1 MSELPN
7 TAMPT
12 ASPVNRKA
20 RLGLL
25 LACVAT
31 GIAIGWVGKH
41 FTGNDWWYAAI
52 FGVTAVAWLLVANPD
67 DCNCNA
73 VCMSK
78 NIKN

>member
-1 MSELPN
+1 MNELPT
-7 TAMPT
+7 TAT
-12 ASPVNRKA
+12 TVSSPVNRKA

-25 LACVAT
+25 LACVAAGT
-31 GIAIGWVGKH
+31 VIGWVGQH

-52 FGVTAVAWLLVANPD
+52 FGVTAIAWLLVANPD

-78 NIKN
+78 NIRN